1 MSTIASDI
9 PATAGSGKRF
19 DPYRLS
25 PEHVID
31 PPQGLG
37 NILRRIGP
45 GLVLSASI
53 VGSGELIATTTLG
66 ARVGYTMMW
75 LIIVSCLIKAV
86 VQAVLG
92 RYVIVT
98 GETTLVAFSRIPGPA
113 AGANWVV
120 WAWAAA
126 TFMVLFALTG
136 MYIGVSQVMHELF
149 PAIAVSVWVMVFFT
163 LTLALLLGGAYARV
177 ERIALFKVAVFTAI
191 TCLSA
196 ILLMSMP
203 QYFTWGH
210 VLDGLIPSMPAPEQL
225 AIAIAVFG
233 ITGVASGELCIYP
246 YWCIE
251 KGYARF
257 TGPREDSEAWRERA
271 RGWIRVMHT
280 DVVVSMIVYTL
291 ATIAFYLLGAGVL
304 HGMNQIPAGA
314 NMIAALSNIYTQTLG
329 PWSLWIF
336 YLGAVII
343 LYGTIFAVTAGNSRM
358 IADFAQVL
366 GRFARD
372 DYARR
377 TRYRDVCIFAIT
389 VLAVTCF
396 FIFGQAP
403 VTLVTWT
410 GMAQAALLPIVSFGT
425 LYLAARHL
433 PAEMKVPGWTMW
445 AMWFCCIV
453 ITLFI
458 VPALYLELVKM
469 FGG

>member
-1 MSTIASDI
+1 
-9 PATAGSGKRF
+9 
-19 DPYRLS
+19 
-25 PEHVID
+25 
-31 PPQGLG
+31 
-37 NILRRIGP
+37 
-45 GLVLSASI
+45 
-53 VGSGELIATTTLG
+53 
-66 ARVGYTMMW
+66 MMW

-98 GETTLVAFSRIPGPA
+98 GETTLVAFSRIPGPRA
-113 AGANWVV
+113 LANWVV

-149 PAIAVSVWVMVFFT
+149 PGIAVTAWVLVFFV

-177 ERIALFKVAVFTAI
+177 EKIALFKVAVFTAI

-196 ILLMSMP
+196 ILLMNMP
-203 QYFTWGH
+203 EYFTWGH
-210 VLDGLIPSMPAPEQL
+210 VVDGLIPSMPNRDQL

-257 TGPREDSEAWRERA
+257 TGPREDSAAWRERA

-304 HGMNQIPAGA
+304 HGMQQIPAGA
-314 NMIAALSNIYTQTLG
+314 NMIAALSNIYTKTLG
-329 PWSLWIF
+329 PWSLWVF

-358 IADFAQVL
+358 IADFMQVL
-366 GRFARD
+366 GRYARE

-377 TRYRDVCIFAIT
+377 TRYRDIFIFLIT
-389 VLAVTCF
+389 VLAVAFF

-410 GMAQAALLPIVSFGT
+410 GMAQAALLPIVAFGT
-425 LYLAARHL
+425 LFLAVRHL
-433 PAEMKVPGWTMW
+433 PDEMKVPSWMMW
-445 AMWFCCIV
+445 LLWFASIV
-453 ITLFI
+453 ITVFI
-458 VPALYLELVKM
+458 VPSLYLEMMKI
-469 FGG
+469 FG